1 VLTGNVT
8 NHAYL
13 ENNPFDRPFRARC
26 TVPALAIFERSISFL
41 YTAQNMATAS
51 ELRQILKEDAS
62 GNNTYDHLVEVLMKI
77 LIDRPKDVYG
87 SLEQLSLAVKANP
100 LNPDPLVGKPL
111 PPSSAEVCL

>member
-1 VLTGNVT
+1 
-8 NHAYL
+8 
-13 ENNPFDRPFRARC
+13 
-26 TVPALAIFERSISFL
+26 VPVAQFQRWQFEKYQFL
-41 YTAQNMATAS
+41 YTAQSMATAS

-87 SLEQLSLAVKANP
+87 SLEQLSFAVKANP

-111 PPSSAEVCL
+111 PPSSAEVCLYKSWFFTQSES